1 MIWKRYQNEVI
12 VLVAFVLMTVGYLYK
27 SSSANSLDRV
37 KAEVALSASEV
48 GEIIALKKQWGNEKL
63 TESVN
68 KMNLNIAPGKIKQF
82 SIKSKKLQASYRGL
96 SDKEM
101 NGIIL
106 KLQNIAV
113 QIIKLG
119 VKRQGDNYNVE
130 LGVKSRGE
138 SYNMEI
144 VCKW

>member
-1 MIWKRYQNEVI
+1 MILKRYQNEAI
-12 VLVAFVLMTVGYLYK
+12 VLFAFVLMIAGYLYK
-27 SSSANSLDRV
+27 SSSANTLDRV
-37 KAEVALSASEV
+37 KAEVALSATEA
-48 GEIIALKKQWGNEKL
+48 GEIIALKKQWGSEKL
-63 TESVN
+63 TGSVN
-68 KMNLNIAPGKIKQF
+68 KINLNIAPDKIKQF

-101 NGIIL
+101 NGIIF

-113 QIIKLG
+113 QVIKLG
-119 VKRQGDNYNVE
+119 VKRKGD
-130 LGVKSRGE
+130 

>member
-12 VLVAFVLMTVGYLYK
+12 VLLAFVLMTAGYFYK
-27 SSSANSLDRV
+27 SSSADSLDRI
-37 KAEVALSASEV
+37 KTEVALSTTEI

-63 TESVN
+63 TESVK
-68 KMNLNIAPGKIKQF
+68 KMNLNIASGKIKQF
-82 SIKSKKLQASYRGL
+82 SVKSKKLQASYRGL
-96 SDKEM
+96 SSKEM
-101 NGIIL
+101 NSIIL

-119 VKRQGDNYNVE
+119 VKRQGDNYNIE

>member
-1 MIWKRYQNEVI
+1 MIWKRYQNEAI
-12 VLVAFVLMTVGYLYK
+12 VLLAFVLMAVGYLYK
-27 SSSANSLDRV
+27 SSSADNLDQI
-37 KAEVALSASEV
+37 KAEAALSATEA

-63 TESVN
+63 TESV
-68 KMNLNIAPGKIKQF
+68 KKINLNIAPGKIKQF
-82 SIKSKKLQASYRGL
+82 SIKSKKLQASFRGL

-113 QIIKLG
+113 QIVKLG
-119 VKRQGDNYNVE
+119 VKR
-130 LGVKSRGE
+130 KGE

>member
-1 MIWKRYQNEVI
+1 MTWKRYQNEII
-12 VLVAFVLMTVGYLYK
+12 VLAALVLMAAGYLYK
-27 SSSANSLDRV
+27 SSSANSLDLV
-37 KAEVALSASEV
+37 KAEVALSATEA
-48 GEIIALKKQWGNEKL
+48 GEIIALKKQWGNAKL

-68 KMNLNIAPGKIKQF
+68 KMNLNIAPAKIKQF

-101 NGIIL
+101 NGIIV

-113 QIIKLG
+113 QIAKLG
-119 VKRQGDNYNVE
+119 VKRKGD
-130 LGVKSRGE
+130 

>member
-1 MIWKRYQNEVI
+1 MIWKRYQNEAI
-12 VLVAFVLMTVGYLYK
+12 ALLAFALMTTAYLYK
-27 SSSANSLDRV
+27 SSSANSLNRI
-37 KAEVALSASEV
+37 KAEVALSTTEV
-48 GEIIALKKQWGNEKL
+48 GEIIALKKQWGDEKL
-63 TESVN
+63 TENVK
-68 KMNLNIAPGKIKQF
+68 KMNQNIASGKIKQF
-82 SIKSKKLQASYRGL
+82 SVQSKKLQASYRGL

-113 QIIKLG
+113 QIIKLS
-119 VKRQGDNYNVE
+119 VKRQGD
-130 LGVKSRGE
+130 

>member
-1 MIWKRYQNEVI
+1 MIWKRYQNEAI
-12 VLVAFVLMTVGYLYK
+12 VLLAFIVMTAGYLYK
-27 SSSANSLDRV
+27 SNSADSLDRV
-37 KAEVALSASEV
+37 KSEVALSATEI
-48 GEIIALKKQWGNEKL
+48 GEIIVLKKQWSSEKL

-68 KMNLNIAPGKIKQF
+68 KINLNIAPDKIKQF
-82 SIKSKKLQASYRGL
+82 GIKSKKLQASYREL

-113 QIIKLG
+113 QIIKLD
-119 VKRQGDNYNVE
+119 VKRQGN
-130 LGVKSRGE
+130 
-138 SYNMEI
+138 SYTMEI

>member
-1 MIWKRYQNEVI
+1 MIWKRYQNEII
-12 VLVAFVLMTVGYLYK
+12 VLVAFVLMAAGHLYK
-27 SSSANSLDRV
+27 SSSANTLDLV
-37 KAEVALSASEV
+37 KAEVALSATEV

-68 KMNLNIAPGKIKQF
+68 KMNLNIAPSKIKQF

-113 QIIKLG
+113 QITKLG
-119 VKRQGDNYNVE
+119 VKHQANSYNVE
-130 LGVKSRGE
+130 LGVKSQGG

>member
-12 VLVAFVLMTVGYLYK
+12 VLLAFIVMIAGYLYK
-27 SSSANSLDRV
+27 SSSANNLDRV
-37 KAEVALSASEV
+37 KAEVAQSATEV

-63 TESVN
+63 TGSIN
-68 KMNLNIAPGKIKQF
+68 RINLNIAPGKIKQF

-113 QIIKLG
+113 QIIKLA
-119 VKRQGDNYNVE
+119 VKRQGD
-130 LGVKSRGE
+130 
-138 SYNMEI
+138 SYTMEI

>member
-1 MIWKRYQNEVI
+1 MWKRYQNEAI
-12 VLVAFVLMTVGYLYK
+12 VLLAFVLMTVGYLYK
-27 SSSANSLDRV
+27 SNSANSLDRV
-37 KAEVALSASEV
+37 KAEVALSATEV

-63 TESVN
+63 TASVN
-68 KMNLNIAPGKIKQF
+68 RMNLNIAPDKIKQF
-82 SIKSKKLQASYRGL
+82 SVKSKKLQASYRGL

-113 QIIKLG
+113 QIVKLG
-119 VKRQGDNYNVE
+119 VKRQGD
-130 LGVKSRGE
+130 

>member
-1 MIWKRYQNEVI
+1 MIWKRYRNEII
-12 VLVAFVLMTVGYLYK
+12 VLVAFVLMVSGYLYK
-27 SSSANSLDRV
+27 SSSTDSLDRV
-37 KAEVALSASEV
+37 KAEVALSVTKV

-63 TESVN
+63 TGSVN
-68 KMNLNIAPGKIKQF
+68 KMNLNIAPDKIKQF

-119 VKRQGDNYNVE
+119 VKRQG
-130 LGVKSRGE
+130 E
-138 SYNMEI
+138 SYTMEI
-144 VCKW
+144 ICKW

>member
-1 MIWKRYQNEVI
+1 MMWKRYQNEAI
-12 VLVAFVLMTVGYLYK
+12 VLLAFVLMIAGYLYK
-27 SSSANSLDRV
+27 SSSADSLDRV
-37 KAEVALSASEV
+37 KAEVALSATEV

-63 TESVN
+63 TGSVN
-68 KMNLNIAPGKIKQF
+68 RMNLNIAPDKIKQF
-82 SIKSKKLQASYRGL
+82 SVKSKKLQASYRGL

-113 QIIKLG
+113 QIVKLG
-119 VKRQGDNYNVE
+119 VKRKGD
-130 LGVKSRGE
+130 
-138 SYNMEI
+138 SYTMEI

>member
-1 MIWKRYQNEVI
+1 MMWKRYQNEAI
-12 VLVAFVLMTVGYLYK
+12 VLLAFVLMTVGYLYK
-27 SSSANSLDRV
+27 SNSANSLDRV
-37 KAEVALSASEV
+37 KAEVALSATEV

-63 TESVN
+63 TASVN
-68 KMNLNIAPGKIKQF
+68 RMNLNIAPDKIKQF
-82 SIKSKKLQASYRGL
+82 SVKSKKLQASYRGL

-113 QIIKLG
+113 QIVKLG
-119 VKRQGDNYNVE
+119 VKRQ
-130 LGVKSRGE
+130 GE

>member
-1 MIWKRYQNEVI
+1 MWKRYQNEAI
-12 VLVAFVLMTVGYLYK
+12 VLLAFVLMIAGYLYK
-27 SSSANSLDRV
+27 SSSAHSLERV
-37 KAEVALSASEV
+37 KAEVVLSATEI
-48 GEIIALKKQWGNEKL
+48 GEIIALKKQWGNDKL
-63 TESVN
+63 TESV
-68 KMNLNIAPGKIKQF
+68 KRMNLNIAPNKIKQF

-113 QIIKLG
+113 QIVKLG
-119 VKRQGDNYNVE
+119 VKRKG
-130 LGVKSRGE
+130 S

>member
-1 MIWKRYQNEVI
+1 MIWKRYQNEAI
-12 VLVAFVLMTVGYLYK
+12 VLLAFVLMMAAHLYK
-27 SSSANSLDRV
+27 SSSADSLDRI
-37 KAEVALSASEV
+37 KTEVALSTAEV

-63 TESVN
+63 TENVK
-68 KMNLNIAPGKIKQF
+68 KMNLKIAPGKIKQF
-82 SIKSKKLQASYRGL
+82 SVKSNKLQASYRGL

-101 NGIIL
+101 NGIIV

-119 VKRQGDNYNVE
+119 VKRQGD
-130 LGVKSRGE
+130 

>member
-1 MIWKRYQNEVI
+1 MMWKRYQNEAI
-12 VLVAFVLMTVGYLYK
+12 VLLAFVLMTVGYLYK
-27 SSSANSLDRV
+27 SNSANSLDRV
-37 KAEVALSASEV
+37 KAEVALSATEV

-63 TESVN
+63 TASVN
-68 KMNLNIAPGKIKQF
+68 RMNLNIAPDKIKQF
-82 SIKSKKLQASYRGL
+82 SVKSKKLQASYRGL

-113 QIIKLG
+113 QIVKLG
-119 VKRQGDNYNVE
+119 VKRKG
-130 LGVKSRGE
+130 S